1 MTKTNEHEAVVKEAL
16 DHLHWVSRPENIDR
30 IWDVP
35 YAYTALS
42 MITSGNLT
50 LKDLEG
56 YKGDPE
62 IKAVFLDIGC
72 NVEASNEQSN

>member
-1 MTKTNEHEAVVKEAL
+1 MTKPNEHETVLKAAL

-30 IWDVP
+30 IWDIP
-35 YAYTALS
+35 YAQAALS

-50 LKDLEG
+50 LKDLEA

-62 IKAVFLDIGC
+62 IESVFSVILYSMGGG
-72 NVEASNEQSN
+72 Q